1 MTKARKVIGLF
12 TVLLASMLLV
22 ACGQKTTK
30 DGVPSILQD
39 KYSGYSNV
47 DGYKSGVFSEGG
59 SELVFDKEKHTIV
72 NLSNNDGKNIYY
84 YQVIPEDK
92 LSSENKGILA
102 KHKEELQGKDYFI
115 IWIANDEKDIKKEA
129 VDDGLILYGVVLSD
143 GGKSIRIFEFEW
155 QGGSS
160 DLYYNFTGQATK

>member
-1 MTKARKVIGLF
+1 MMKTRKVVGLF

-30 DGVPSILQD
+30 DGVPTILQD

-47 DGYKSGVFSEGG
+47 DGYKSGVFVEGG

-92 LSSENKGILA
+92 LSSADKGILA
-102 KHKEELQGKDYFI
+102 KHKEELKGKDYFI
-115 IWIANDEKDIKKEA
+115 INVDWSKENLE
-129 VDDGLILYGVVLSD
+129 DDGIHYGVVLSD
-143 GGKSIRIFEFEW
+143 DGKSIRIFEFEW

-160 DLYYNFTGQATK
+160 DLYYNFNGKATK